1 MILYVSR
8 LASRVDAYLDFVV
21 RHADRTLPGVRA
33 PLCDMQLGTVEVRVD
48 ALGWKST
55 PRGGSRRYGWKS
67 TPRSGSRRYGM
78 EVAVPDSEIAVSGME
93 VVVTGWTS
101 TSSFRWL
108 MASIFW
114 RLVTPLTARSIVV
127 DYNSLRLK

>member
-33 PLCDMQLGTVEVRVD
+33 PLRDMQLGTVEVRVD

-93 VVVTGWTS
+93 VDVTGWTS